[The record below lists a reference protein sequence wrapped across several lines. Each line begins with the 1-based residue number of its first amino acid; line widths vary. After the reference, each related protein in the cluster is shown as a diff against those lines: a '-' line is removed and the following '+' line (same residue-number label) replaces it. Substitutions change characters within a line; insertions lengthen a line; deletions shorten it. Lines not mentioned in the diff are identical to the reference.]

1 MYIERV
7 NALINYKGQEQNTK
21 VKRTKPH
28 IEIKITND
36 INDKNTSKT
45 RKIMN
50 YAILLAGL
58 MLLGRIAYKEG
69 CSGVEKAIDRTPH
82 V

>member
-28 IEIKITND
+28 IGIKITND
-36 INDKNTSKT
+36 INDKNSSKT

-50 YAILLAGL
+50 YAIFLAGL
-58 MLLGRIAYKEG
+58 ALLWRIAYKEG
-69 CSGVEKAIDRTPH
+69 WPGIEKTIKRAI
-82 V
+82 

>member
-36 INDKNTSKT
+36 INHKNTSKT

-58 MLLGRIAYKEG
+58 MLLGRIVYKEG
-69 CSGVEKAIDRTPH
+69 WSGVEKAIDRTPH

>member
-36 INDKNTSKT
+36 INDKNTLKT

-50 YAILLAGL
+50 YAILLA
-58 MLLGRIAYKEG
+58 
-69 CSGVEKAIDRTPH
+69 
-82 V
+82 

>member
-1 MYIERV
+1 MRIERV

-28 IEIKITND
+28 IGIKIVNN

-50 YAILLAGL
+50 YAILLAGF

-69 CSGVEKAIDRTPH
+69 WSGIEKVIERTPH